1 MEYLELEYLELEFD
15 ESGYKWVINTNVFSE
30 WYFQAWF
37 IDGNE
42 NQAGHLR
49 GNLYMRA
56 PIKLHHFDPTEIDY
70 SVLILFTGNTAIL
83 KSDQSRLGH
92 RDAVLSVA
100 RFKMTKSCYEPKTF
114 SIL

>member
-1 MEYLELEYLELEFD
+1 M
-15 ESGYKWVINTNVFSE
+15 IFSSMIYR
-30 WYFQAWF
+30 WQRKQ
-37 IDGNE
+37 G
-42 NQAGHLR
+42 GHLR
-49 GNLYMRA
+49 GNLYIRT
-56 PIKLHHFDPTEIDY
+56 PIKLHHFDLTEIDH
-70 SVLILFTGNTAIL
+70 SVLILLTDNTAIL